1 MNKLIAASTLSALA
15 LASGLAQAR
24 PHGDLATVLS
34 ATPVV
39 ERVAAA
45 PQCFNEQVTAY
56 ENRRVVREV
65 AYREP
70 AMGPGTV
77 LGAVLGG
84 VIGHQFGNSTG
95 GRDHGTAAGA
105 VIGGLIGSSVD
116 RDNGGYY
123 RTGVAPQVA
132 YEQVPVVRTVQRCEP
147 APPIER
153 VVGYDVRYEYHGREY
168 RTRLPYNPGATMP
181 VDVEV
186 QPRAERPG
194 PQRPSYWR

>member
-1 MNKLIAASTLSALA
+1 MNKLLAASTLSALA

-24 PHGDLATVLS
+24 PHGELATVLS

-39 ERVAAA
+39 EQVASA
-45 PQCFNEQVTAY
+45 PQCFDEQVTAY
-56 ENRRVVREV
+56 ENRRVMREV

-70 AMGPGTV
+70 AVGPGTV

-84 VIGHQFGNSTG
+84 VIGHQFGHGSG

-105 VIGGLIGSSVD
+105 VIGGLIGNSVD

-123 RTGVAPQVA
+123 REAVAPQA
-132 YEQVPVVRTVQRCEP
+132 GYERVPVSRTVQRCEP
-147 APPIER
+147 APPREVI
-153 VVGYDVRYEYHGREY
+153 VGYDVRYEFNGREY
-168 RTRLPYNPGATMP
+168 QTRLPYHPGETMP
-181 VDVEV
+181 VEVEV
-186 QPRAERPG
+186 RPRAQGPG